1 MNIRRLVIVTGL
13 SGAGKTQALAAFEDL
28 GFYCLDNLPPTLL
41 PQIVELAA
49 SSGYDRI
56 AVAPDVRTAGPFG
69 DLAESIASMNGA
81 RPEILFLDASE
92 ETLVRRFSETRRKH
106 PLGRERLTVSIATER
121 ASLAPLRDR
130 AERIW
135 DTSALTA
142 LQLRRRIADT
152 YSKEPSEQRLHVTVV
167 SFGYK
172 YGLPLDVDMLFDVRF
187 LPNPHYVDELRDLTG
202 EDADVAAFL
211 EKIPETRTFLDHAES
226 MLDFLI
232 RGFIDEGKSQLTIG
246 VGCTGGHHRSVYLAE
261 RITRHLSGDS
271 RLDVV
276 LVHRDLKRYCYL
288 GPPRGLLKFS
298 S

>member
-1 MNIRRLVIVTGL
+1 VNIRRLVIVTGL
-13 SGAGKTQALAAFEDL
+13 SGAGKSQALAAFEDL

-41 PQIVELAA
+41 PQIVQLAA

-69 DLAESIASMNGA
+69 DLAESIACMNGA
-81 RPEILFLDASE
+81 PPEILFLDASE
-92 ETLVRRFSETRRKH
+92 ETLVRRFSETRRRH
-106 PLGRERLTVSIATER
+106 PLGRERLTESIATER
-121 ASLAPLRDR
+121 ASLAPLRDQ

-142 LQLRRRIADT
+142 LQLRRRIAET
-152 YSKEPSEQRLHVTVV
+152 YSREPSEQQLHVTVV

-172 YGLPLDVDMLFDVRF
+172 YGLPLDADMLFDVRF

-202 EDADVAAFL
+202 TDPDVGAFL
-211 EKIPETRTFLDHAES
+211 ERIPETRTFLQHAES

-246 VGCTGGHHRSVYLAE
+246 IGCTGGRHRSVYLAE
-261 RITRHLSGDS
+261 QFARHLSADS

-276 LVHRDLKRYCYL
+276 LVHRDIER
-288 GPPRGLLKFS
+288 
-298 S
+298 